1 MNIIRKVGEARRREK
16 VEKKRARR
24 EARRKLKNDATQAGP
39 AKSALDYALVMR
51 AYPPRAAALWA

>member
-24 EARRKLKNDATQAGP
+24 EARRKLKAADAT
-39 AKSALDYALVMR
+39 
-51 AYPPRAAALWA
+51 RAAAPAPYLSTEPP